1 MTQERT
7 RHEQHVEH
15 ATYQLVEAYGS
26 PYDER
31 TLAEIAAEINDQP
44 HGWTFDLRYDTE
56 EYVDGNSWTSVTD
69 IEFSAATL
77 TAIVEHAQMI
87 VAKEILAGTDYDS
100 PSLYTIVRNL

>member
-31 TLAEIAAEINDQP
+31 TLAEIAAEINDQA

-56 EYVDGNSWTSVTD
+56 EYVDNNSWTRVSN
-69 IEFSAATL
+69 IEFSTATL
-77 TAIVEHAQMI
+77 AAIVERAQQI
-87 VAKEILAGTDYDS
+87 VAAEITAGTDYDS
-100 PSLYTIVRNL
+100 PSLASIVGE